1 MSVWSRLQKIISLT
15 FSVFFAA
22 IFIAGCATNTPA
34 SGTIGTTD
42 TENSITSNTP
52 PRLSYQGR
60 LSLRIESTTSQSP
73 PQSLYGAFGISG
85 DAQTG
90 ELSLNS
96 PLGNTVAKLTWTPQT
111 AILVANN
118 TTTSYPST
126 EALITTVTGTA
137 LPLPA
142 LFDWLA
148 GISTPIEGW
157 EVDLSNM
164 QNLDNRRLVAK
175 RVSPLPAVELRIA
188 LEQP

>member
-1 MSVWSRLQKIISLT
+1 MTAWMN
-15 FSVFFAA
+15 FAKLAPLLFA
-22 IFIAGCATNTPA
+22 INLIAGCAIKPLDIGEFGTKDSNIA
-34 SGTIGTTD
+34 SNPIRAG
-42 TENSITSNTP
+42 
-52 PRLSYQGR
+52 YQGR
-60 LSLRIESTTSQSP
+60 LSLRIASDT
-73 PQSLYGAFGISG
+73 PQSLYGAFSISG
-85 DAQTG
+85 NAQTG

-96 PLGNTVAKLTWTPQT
+96 PLGNTVAKLSWSPQT
-111 AILVANN
+111 ALLVSNN
-118 TTTSYPST
+118 TTTTYPST

-164 QNLDNRRLVAK
+164 QNPDNRRLTAK
-175 RVSPLPAVELRIA
+175 RISPLPTIELRIA

>member
-1 MSVWSRLQKIISLT
+1 MSLGTRLLKLIRL
-15 FSVFFAA
+15 FLCAFFAA
-22 IFIAGCATNTPA
+22 NFIAGCALNTPA
-34 SGTIGTTD
+34 TGIITTED
-42 TENSITSNTP
+42 STLTHTP
-52 PRLSYQGR
+52 LRLSYQGR
-60 LSLRIESTTSQSP
+60 LSLRIASDK
-73 PQSLYGAFGISG
+73 PQSLYGAFSISG

>member
-1 MSVWSRLQKIISLT
+1 MTARPGLQKLIG
-15 FSVFFAA
+15 FSFSMFFA
-22 IFIAGCATNTPA
+22 INCIAGCAIYTPA
-34 SGTIGTTD
+34 SGAID
-42 TENSITSNTP
+42 TSNSRSSNALL
-52 PRLSYQGR
+52 RLSYQGR
-60 LSLRIESTTSQSP
+60 LSLRIASDT
-73 PQSLYGAFGISG
+73 PQSLYGAFSISG

-111 AILVANN
+111 ALLVANN
-118 TTTSYPST
+118 TTTTYPST
-126 EALITTVTGTA
+126 EALITTVTGTV

-164 QNLDNRRLVAK
+164 QNPENRRLIAK
-175 RVSPLPAVELRIA
+175 RVSPLPTVELRIS

>member
-1 MSVWSRLQKIISLT
+1 MTAWMRLSKLLAL
-15 FSVFFAA
+15 FFA
-22 IFIAGCATNTPA
+22 INLVAGCAINTLA
-34 SGTIGTTD
+34 NGEFG
-42 TENSITSNTP
+42 TENSNTP
-52 PRLSYQGR
+52 NNPLRIGYQGR
-60 LSLRIESTTSQSP
+60 LSLRIASDT
-73 PQSLYGAFGISG
+73 PQSLYGAFSISG

-111 AILVANN
+111 ALLVANN
-118 TTTSYPST
+118 TTTTYPST
-126 EALITTVTGTA
+126 EALITTVTGTV

-157 EVDLSNM
+157 ETDLSNM
-164 QNLDNRRLVAK
+164 QNPDNRRLIAK
-175 RVSPLPAVELRIA
+175 RISPLPTVELRIA

>member
-1 MSVWSRLQKIISLT
+1 MTARMRLAKLLAL
-15 FSVFFAA
+15 FFA
-22 IFIAGCATNTPA
+22 INIVAGCAINTPA
-34 SGTIGTTD
+34 NGKFVTQNSTI
-42 TENSITSNTP
+42 SNDP
-52 PRLSYQGR
+52 LRIGYQGR
-60 LSLRIESTTSQSP
+60 LSLRIASDT
-73 PQSLYGAFGISG
+73 PQSLYGAFTISG

-111 AILVANN
+111 ALLVANN
-118 TTTSYPST
+118 TTTIYPST

-148 GISTPIEGW
+148 GINTPIEGW
-157 EVDLSNM
+157 ETDLSNM
-164 QNLDNRRLVAK
+164 QNPDNRRLVAK
-175 RVSPLPAVELRIA
+175 RISPLPTVELRIA

>member
-1 MSVWSRLQKIISLT
+1 MTSWPRLQNLIGLVVGII
-15 FSVFFAA
+15 FA
-22 IFIAGCATNTPA
+22 INFITGCAINTPA
-34 SGTIGTTD
+34 NGVITS
-42 TENSITSNTP
+42 ENSASPVTP
-52 PRLSYQGR
+52 QRLSYQGR
-60 LSLRIESTTSQSP
+60 LSLRIASET

-96 PLGNTVAKLTWTPQT
+96 PLGNAVAKLTWTPQS
-111 AILVANN
+111 ALLVSNN

-126 EALITTVTGTA
+126 EALITTITGTA

-148 GISTPIEGW
+148 GVRTPIEGW

-164 QNLDNRRLVAK
+164 QTLDNRRLIAK
-175 RVSPLPAVELRIA
+175 RISPLPTVELRIA

>member
-1 MSVWSRLQKIISLT
+1 MMFGLRFWKLT
-15 FSVFFAA
+15 AVFLT
-22 IFIAGCATNTPA
+22 INVITGCALNRADIGMTGTEISA
-34 SGTIGTTD
+34 SSS
-42 TENSITSNTP
+42 SITPHRS
-52 PRLSYQGR
+52 SYQGR
-60 LSLRIESTTSQSP
+60 LSLRIASETQ
-73 PQSLYGAFGISG
+73 QSLYGAFGISG
-85 DAQTG
+85 DAHTG

-96 PLGNTVAKLTWTPQT
+96 PLGNTVATLTWTPQT
-111 AILVANN
+111 ALLISNN
-118 TTTSYPST
+118 ITTTYPST

-164 QNLDNRRLVAK
+164 QNSDNRRLIAK
-175 RVSPLPAVELRIA
+175 RISPLPTVELRIA